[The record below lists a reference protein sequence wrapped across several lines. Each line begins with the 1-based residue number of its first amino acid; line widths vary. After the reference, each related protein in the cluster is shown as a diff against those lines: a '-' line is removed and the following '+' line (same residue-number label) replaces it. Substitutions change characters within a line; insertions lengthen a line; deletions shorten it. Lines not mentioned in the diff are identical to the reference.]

1 MTVGRRVLVAG
12 VGNIFFGDDGFGPEV
27 LRGVAARSLPP
38 GVRAV
43 DFGIRGTHL
52 AYELLDGW
60 GALLLVDAVPD
71 RGEPGALRAFEVG
84 SDSVPAAPLD
94 AHSMDP
100 GAVFASLRAL
110 GGTLPRTVVLGC
122 QVENTGEGIGLSPR
136 VEAAVGPAV
145 DMVFEVVD
153 QLLESDSDQQLESDS
168 AATLQP
174 DGTEG

>member
-1 MTVGRRVLVAG
+1 MKADRRVLVAG

-27 LRGVAARSLPP
+27 LRAVTQRTLPP
-38 GVRAV
+38 GVWAI

-71 RGEPGALRAFEVG
+71 RGEPGALSVIEIQP
-84 SDSVPAAPLD
+84 DSIPVAALD

-100 GAVFASLRAL
+100 AAVFASLQAL

-122 QVENTGEGIGLSPR
+122 QVENTVEGIGLSPA
-136 VEAAVGPAV
+136 VQAAVVHAV
-145 DMVFEVVD
+145 DTVLELVEHMLLGIRSEV
-153 QLLESDSDQQLESDS
+153 
-168 AATLQP
+168 
-174 DGTEG
+174 

>member
-12 VGNIFFGDDGFGPEV
+12 VGNIFFGDDGFGPGV
-27 LRGVAARSLPP
+27 LRAVATRSLPP

-84 SDSVPAAPLD
+84 PDTAAAAPLD

-122 QVENTGEGIGLSPR
+122 QVENTAEGIGLSPR

-145 DMVFEVVD
+145 DAVFEIVD
-153 QLLESDSDQQLESDS
+153 QLLESES
-168 AATLQP
+168 AVTLQP

>member
-1 MTVGRRVLVAG
+1 MTVDRRVLVAG

-60 GALLLVDAVPD
+60 GALLLVDAVPN
-71 RGEPGALRAFEVG
+71 RGAPGALSAVEVQA
-84 SDSVPAAPLD
+84 DSVPAAPLD

-100 GAVFASLRAL
+100 GAVFASLHAL
-110 GGTLPRTVVLGC
+110 GGALPRTVVLGC
-122 QVENTGEGIGLSPR
+122 QVENTEEGIGLSAP
-136 VEAAVGPAV
+136 VQAAVGPAV
-145 DMVFEVVD
+145 DAVFDVVD
-153 QLLESDSDQQLESDS
+153 QLLNVG
-168 AATLQP
+168 AALQA
-174 DGTEG
+174 EGKEG

>member
-1 MTVGRRVLVAG
+1 MTVDRRVLVAG

-60 GALLLVDAVPD
+60 SALLLVDAVPD
-71 RGEPGALRAFEVG
+71 RGEPGTLRAFEVG
-84 SDSVPAAPLD
+84 PEPGPVAPLD

-110 GGTLPRTVVLGC
+110 GGTPPRTVVLGC
-122 QVENTGEGIGLSPR
+122 QVANTDEGIGLSPR

-145 DMVFEVVD
+145 DAVFEIVQ
-153 QLLESDSDQQLESDS
+153 QLLESGST
-168 AATLQP
+168 ATVLP

>member
-27 LRGVAARSLPP
+27 LRGVATRSLPP

-71 RGEPGALRAFEVG
+71 RGEPGVLRAFEVG
-84 SDSVPAAPLD
+84 PDTAAAAPLD

-122 QVENTGEGIGLSPR
+122 QVENTAEGIGLSPR
-136 VEAAVGPAV
+136 VQAAVDAAV
-145 DMVFEVVD
+145 DTVFEIVD
-153 QLLESDSDQQLESDS
+153 QLLESES

-174 DGTEG
+174 DRTEG

>member
-1 MTVGRRVLVAG
+1 VTVGRRVLVAG
-12 VGNIFFGDDGFGPEV
+12 VGNIFFGDDGFGPQV
-27 LRGVAARSLPP
+27 LRAVATRSLPP

-84 SDSVPAAPLD
+84 PDTAAAAPLD

-122 QVENTGEGIGLSPR
+122 QVENTAEGIGLSPR
-136 VEAAVGPAV
+136 VQAAVGPAV
-145 DMVFEVVD
+145 DAVFEIVD
-153 QLLESDSDQQLESDS
+153 QLLESES

>member
-1 MTVGRRVLVAG
+1 MTVDRRVLVAG

-27 LRGVAARSLPP
+27 LRVVASRPLPP

-60 GALLLVDAVPD
+60 GALLLVDAVPN
-71 RGEPGALRAFEVG
+71 RGAPGALSAVEVQP
-84 SDSVPAAPLD
+84 DSIPDAPLD

-100 GAVFASLRAL
+100 AAVFASLQAL

-122 QVENTGEGIGLSPR
+122 QVENTEEGIGLSVPVQAAVEPA
-136 VEAAVGPAV
+136 VEAVL
-145 DMVFEVVD
+145 DVVQ
-153 QLLESDSDQQLESDS
+153 QLLDAGAALQAEGKES
-168 AATLQP
+168 
-174 DGTEG
+174 

>member
-27 LRGVAARSLPP
+27 LRAVARRSLPP

-60 GALLLVDAVPD
+60 GALLLVDAVPG

-84 SDSVPAAPLD
+84 SDTAAAAPLD

-122 QVENTGEGIGLSPR
+122 QVENTAEGIGLSPR
-136 VEAAVGPAV
+136 VQAAVDPAV
-145 DMVFEVVD
+145 DTVFEIVD
-153 QLLESDSDQQLESDS
+153 QLLESES

-174 DGTEG
+174 DTTEG

>member
-27 LRGVAARSLPP
+27 LRGVATRSLPP

-60 GALLLVDAVPD
+60 GALLLVDAVPG

-84 SDSVPAAPLD
+84 PDSVPVAPLD

-100 GAVFASLRAL
+100 GAVFGSLRAL

-122 QVENTGEGIGLSPR
+122 QVANTGEGIGLSPR

-145 DMVFEVVD
+145 GMVFEIVD
-153 QLLESDSDQQLESDS
+153 QLLESES

-174 DGTEG
+174 DTTEG